1 MIRPCSSI
9 LLKSALSYARYK
21 WDVSLIQQQSV
32 FHLSRSLCILI
43 YFSRESVTE
52 RSYFTV
58 CDFAKYSWKLL
69 NNGDMYS
76 SEITGSARTS
86 PAANHYKTD
95 GYIAQL
101 TRYCFAFSLRRPI
114 HHCSTICRRL
124 SFFLLLGYTTNY
136 PGIAHDST
144 SPALGTS
151 VPQSPWRTAF
161 PRSSC
166 RPRACCE
173 YTACLF

>member
-1 MIRPCSSI
+1 
-9 LLKSALSYARYK
+9 
-21 WDVSLIQQQSV
+21 
-32 FHLSRSLCILI
+32 
-43 YFSRESVTE
+43 
-52 RSYFTV
+52 
-58 CDFAKYSWKLL
+58 
-69 NNGDMYS
+69 MYS

-136 PGIAHDST
+136 RGIAHDST
-144 SPALGTS
+144 IPHWGLLCPRVPDELLFPDPPAAPVMLRIYCVFVLKSFPCVIGAAEIQTS
-151 VPQSPWRTAF
+151 R
-161 PRSSC
+161 PRS
-166 RPRACCE
+166 RYRTPA
-173 YTACLF
+173 TTQTP